1 MRDKRLLDYY
11 NRELRYLRHLGA
23 EFAGNYRDVADRLRL
38 DPNRA
43 EDPHVERLL
52 QGVAFL
58 TARVHLRIDDDFPE
72 LSQALFHVVYPHYL
86 RPTPAMSI
94 AQFRPEEGSVTEARS
109 FPRGTRL
116 ISPPTKTGE
125 RFKFRTCYDTTLL
138 PLQVRD
144 SRWLSPHDVKAP
156 VATDSVAV
164 LRVDLATV
172 GKTTFDELGLPDLR
186 FYLDGDT
193 GLTGS
198 LYELVLNNCVSVVAW
213 NPSLGRDGPVVRL
226 PGSSVRSVGF
236 EPEEGLLPATR
247 RSFHPYQLLHDYF
260 AFPQKYH
267 FIDIEG
273 LAEAARRSGGQAFG
287 ESLQLLLFISAFER
301 PDRHRELQE
310 GIDAHTLRMS
320 CTPIVNLYRSDSRPI
335 DLTQTKSEYEVS
347 PPGRSE
353 VFSIERVYATLSGS
367 PERVTFAPFY
377 GLRHGSEDSQE
388 GRFWFS
394 RREPREWAP
403 DSASDVYLSFVDL
416 DGASVRAGKHS
427 VFADLLCFDGDLP
440 NEAMGARSLLH
451 LEDEGMP
458 VEVLLA
464 PTKARQPP
472 IDRIDRRSRARYRL
486 DDQEEARPP
495 TRPPGGGRQH
505 WRLVSM
511 LSLNHLSLIEEGVD
525 AFREMLRL
533 HDPGGSISGER
544 HVQGLLR
551 VSSEPVQAA
560 VHGEHGLGF
569 ARGRGVELH
578 FDEELF
584 AGAGV
589 YLFASVIERFLGMYA
604 SINSFSRLTVTTRQ
618 RSEPL
623 RTWPPRAGLRPLI

>member
-1 MRDKRLLDYY
+1 M
-11 NRELRYLRHLGA
+11 GA
-23 EFAGNYRDVADRLRL
+23 EFAGSYRDVADRLRL

-72 LSQALFHVVYPHYL
+72 FSQALFNVVYPHYL

-94 AQFRPEEGSVTEARS
+94 AQFRPDPGSLTAARG
-109 FPRGTRL
+109 FPRNTRL

-138 PLQVRD
+138 PVEVRD
-144 SRWLSPHDVKAP
+144 AGWHSPHEVKSV

-164 LRVDLATV
+164 LRVDLAS
-172 GKTTFDELGLPDLR
+172 GAKTSFDEIGLPDLR
-186 FYLDGDT
+186 FYLDGDP
-193 GLTGS
+193 GLIGT
-198 LYELVLNNCVSVVAW
+198 LYELVLNNCARVVAW
-213 NPSLGRDGPVVRL
+213 NPALGRDGPVLHL
-226 PGSSVRSVGF
+226 PGSAVRAVGF
-236 EPEEGLLPATR
+236 EPEEGMLPVTR

-267 FIDIEG
+267 FIDIVG
-273 LAEAARRSGGQAFG
+273 LAEARRNAGGGPFG
-287 ESLQLLLFISAFER
+287 QSLQLLLFISAFER
-301 PDRHRELQE
+301 SDRHRELQE
-310 GIDAHTLRMS
+310 AVDARTMRLA

-347 PPGRSE
+347 VPGRSE
-353 VFSIERVYATLSGS
+353 VFSVERVFATLSGS
-367 PERVTFAPFY
+367 TEKVTFAPFY
-377 GLRHGSEDSQE
+377 ALRHGPDDSQD
-388 GRFWFS
+388 GKFWFL
-394 RREPREWAP
+394 RREPRDWSP
-403 DSASDVYLSFVDL
+403 DSPSDVFLSFVDL
-416 DGASVRAGKHS
+416 EGSSVRAGKHS

-440 NEAMGARSLLH
+440 NEAMGARSVLH

-486 DDQEEARPP
+486 EDQEETKAPI
-495 TRPPGGGRQH
+495 RPPGGGRQH

-511 LSLNHLSLIEEGVD
+511 LSLNHLSLVEEGVD

-533 HDPGGSISGER
+533 HDPGGSIGGER
-544 HVQGLLR
+544 HIQGLLK
-551 VSSEPVQAA
+551 VSSEPIQAA

-569 ARGRGVELH
+569 ARGRSVEMH

-589 YLFASVIERFLGMYA
+589 HLFASVIERFLGMYA

-623 RTWPPRAGLRPLI
+623 ASWPPRAGLRPLI